1 MKTEL
6 GFTLLELLVAIAIIG
21 IISGIALPQ
30 YAEYRQRG
38 FDARARS
45 DLYMVALAEESY
57 FIDNETYLSCSDANC
72 SDLPGVSRI
81 SNGVSISIIA
91 TDQSFTGT
99 SSHPKGSGKVY
110 NWDSE
115 AGGLAE

>member
-57 FIDNETYLSCSDANC
+57 FIDYETYLTCSDADC
-72 SDLPGVSRI
+72 AELPGVSRI
-81 SNGVSISIIA
+81 SNGVSISITA

-99 SSHPKGSGKVY
+99 STHPKGSGKVFS
-110 NWDSE
+110 WDSE
-115 AGGLAE
+115 SGGLTD

>member
-1 MKTEL
+1 MKIES
-6 GFTLLELLVAIAIIG
+6 GFTLLELLVAIAIVG

-57 FIDNETYLSCSDANC
+57 FIDNETYLSCANQDC
-72 SDLPGVSRI
+72 AELPGVSRL
-81 SNGVSISIIA
+81 SNGVSLTIVA
-91 TDQSFTGT
+91 ADQSFTG
-99 SSHPKGSGKVY
+99 SSTHPKGTGKIY
-110 NWDSE
+110 KWESE
-115 AGGLAE
+115 SGGLIE